1 MTLPPLLGI
10 AIPTYRR
17 PDQLSRCVASI
28 IRSAGP
34 HQVPIH
40 IADDSTDDTNLAA
53 ITELRARYP
62 FLVHHRN
69 PRNLGIDGNIVHA
82 VDLCESRHVWIM
94 GEDDRM
100 KPEAIATMLSVLESG
115 ERAFVYV
122 NYASVDDDLSM
133 VLAERSLPLER
144 DTEMGADEFFA
155 ISAWSIGFIGACV
168 IRKDLWSTVRA
179 ERYLGTY
186 FAHAGRI
193 LEYLRGRRA
202 SLVAQP
208 LVLNR
213 CGTPRTFSWAHSTF
227 EVLNGWDRMVE
238 LLRDSYP
245 AEVCASAAASFR
257 RAHGIGTIRLFCYLR
272 ADAVL
277 DKDVHEKY
285 VRHGPYPALSRRLS
299 WWISRTPSAL
309 FQAVRWCL
317 MAVRRRRNRRL
328 SGY

>member
-1 MTLPPLLGI
+1 
-10 AIPTYRR
+10 
-17 PDQLSRCVASI
+17 VASI

-40 IADDSTDDTNLAA
+40 IADDSTDGTNLVA
-53 ITELRARYP
+53 IEELRAKYP

-69 PRNLGIDGNIVHA
+69 PRNLGIDGNILHA

-100 KPEAIATMLSVLESG
+100 TPEAIPTVLRVLGSG

-122 NYASVDDDLSM
+122 NYASVDDDLST

-144 DTEMGADEFFA
+144 DAEMGADEFFST
-155 ISAWSIGFIGACV
+155 SAWSMGFIGACV
-168 IRKDLWSTVRA
+168 IRKDLWSEVRA

-208 LVLNR
+208 VVLNR
-213 CGTPRTFSWAHSTF
+213 CGTPNAFSWTSSAF
-227 EVLNGWDRMVE
+227 EVLNGWGKMVD
-238 LLRDSYP
+238 LLRAVYP
-245 AEVCASAAASFR
+245 EDVCARAAASFR
-257 RAHGIGTIRLFCYLR
+257 RAKGIGTLRSFCYFR
-272 ADAVL
+272 ADGVL
-277 DKDVHEKY
+277 NAEVHEKH
-285 VRHGPYPALSRRLS
+285 VRRGPYPALSRLLS
-299 WWISRTPSAL
+299 WWIARTP
-309 FQAVRWCL
+309 AVFFRAARWGL